1 MYSAKVLLDEVLN
14 VLIHFLSLILQTSA
28 FSPTIDEQYRQ
39 LYHPT
44 EDYRGYGSDSSP
56 GSPYNY
62 EGIANGFKRGNSQTN
77 LDPIKEEST
86 SKAAKQN
93 ASVGAR
99 ENNNTDQYMEQTLVS
114 SRTSNLPSNS
124 VLAPLQGQGQQ
135 GSTLDQRSSQVQSKQ
150 QQKSTAD
157 QHLPISQSEG
167 QQDSNIDQRL
177 PVPKSETQKTHL
189 GQRSFS
195 NSSCPDNLQEVS
207 PVSVQQRSDK
217 GHLSHSNQGQQSTL
231 PQVQI
236 QPGANIPEP
245 SPPREG
251 GHVRTNVQVAP
262 KFSIQSSEEGD
273 DSPPTPKGKFYI

>member
-1 MYSAKVLLDEVLN
+1 MLDKVLN

-114 SRTSNLPSNS
+114 NRTSNLPSDS

-135 GSTLDQRSSQVQSKQ
+135 GSILDQRLSQAQSKQ
-150 QQKSTAD
+150 QGRSTAD

-167 QQDSNIDQRL
+167 QQDSNLGQRL
-177 PVPKSETQKTHL
+177 PVSKSETQKTNL

-207 PVSVQQRSDK
+207 PVSVLQRSDK
-217 GHLSHSNQGQQSTL
+217 GHPSHSNQGQQSTL
-231 PQVQI
+231 PKVQI